1 MAWCLG
7 QAARDQKGK
16 RRQGVSSRQSERT
29 AAGEG
34 LIASF
39 FTLSSSHQIFGHM
52 YGVLNVDKKITNYTV

>member
-29 AAGEG
+29 AAGEVG
-34 LIASF
+34 ILFQDRKSGEAAGKGEVSRD
-39 FTLSSSHQIFGHM
+39 S
-52 YGVLNVDKKITNYTV
+52 